1 MILKARSGVIAIMVA
16 LSMMAPAIASA
27 AKPAQPSISI
37 PVSQAVTTTT
47 GVGTL
52 TGQLTINQF
61 KVINGVL
68 NAVGT
73 LAARVTDSTGALIG
87 TAITPVAIPV
97 TGSGTCDILHLTLG
111 PLDLNLLGLMVHLN
125 QIVLDITAQAGPGN
139 LLGNLLCSVADL
151 LNGGSLGSLA
161 NLLNQLL
168 GVLGSL

>member
-1 MILKARSGVIAIMVA
+1 M
-16 LSMMAPAIASA
+16 
-27 AKPAQPSISI
+27 
-37 PVSQAVTTTT
+37 
-47 GVGTL
+47 
-52 TGQLTINQF
+52 
-61 KVINGVL
+61 L